1 MIITIDGP
9 VATGKSTIARRLSQS
24 LGFIYFDT
32 GAMYRIVTYALL
44 KHKVNVDDPA
54 ALASFLKDFT
64 FRIRTYRGEKKYTY
78 EDEDITLKIRDEEVT
93 QNVSKISAIQAVRE
107 KLVILQRELSVGV
120 NAVFEGR
127 DMGSYVF
134 PDAPLK
140 IFLTAT
146 AEERARRRYE
156 ELKEKF
162 PEKSEQINY
171 DQVLKETNERDL
183 YDSSRQ
189 FSPLKKAADA
199 YEIDCTAMTAEE
211 VVYKILE
218 YKDTAKPKLKQSR

>member
-32 GAMYRIVTYALL
+32 GAMYRIVTYAVL
-44 KHKVNVDDPA
+44 KHQVNVDDPA
-54 ALASFLKDFT
+54 ALAAFLKDFT

-78 EDEDITLKIRDEEVT
+78 QDEDITLKIRDDEVT
-93 QNVSKISAIQAVRE
+93 QHVSKVSAIQAVRE
-107 KLVILQRELSVGV
+107 KLVILQRELSIGV

-127 DMGSYVF
+127 DMGSFVF

-146 AEERARRRYE
+146 AEERARRRFE
-156 ELKEKF
+156 ENKDKF
-162 PEKSEQINY
+162 PEKADQVTYE
-171 DQVLKETNERDL
+171 QVLKETNERDL
-183 YDSSRQ
+183 YDSNRQ
-189 FSPLKKAADA
+189 FSPLIKASDA

-218 YKDTAKPKLKQSR
+218 YKDTVRPKAKQGR

>member
-32 GAMYRIVTYALL
+32 GAMYRIVTYAVL
-44 KHKVNVDDPA
+44 KHHVNVDDA
-54 ALASFLKDFT
+54 QALEAFLKDFV

-93 QNVSKISAIQAVRE
+93 KNVSRISAIPSVRD
-107 KLVILQRELSVGV
+107 KLVALQREFSIGV

-127 DMGSYVF
+127 DMGTIVF
-134 PDAPLK
+134 PNAPLK

-146 AEERARRRYE
+146 AEERARRRFE

-162 PEKSEQINY
+162 PEKASQISFEQI
-171 DQVLKETNERDL
+171 LKETNDRDL
-183 YDSSRQ
+183 YDSTRQ
-189 FSPLKKAADA
+189 FSPLKKADDA
-199 YEIDCTAMTAEE
+199 YEIDCSAMTVEE
-211 VVYKILE
+211 VVYRILE
-218 YKDTAKPKLKQSR
+218 YKDTAKPRAKQSR